1 VELLLT
7 ILSVLAALSF
17 LFLLVVGLLLIYK
30 PLEGIRG
37 TMESITMGV
46 RAIEKQ
52 TVPLHSHAVG
62 LVETVDKASVTLA
75 DTAVWLAQLNK
86 DLPEALPG
94 SSEWTE
100 GG

>member
-1 VELLLT
+1 MELLLA
-7 ILSVLAALSF
+7 ILSVIAGLAF

-52 TVPLHSHAVG
+52 TEPLRQHSDD
-62 LVETVDKASVTLA
+62 LVRTLDKAGLSLA
-75 DTAVWLAQLNK
+75 DYAVWLAQLNK
-86 DLPEALPG
+86 DLSQ
-94 SSEWTE
+94 SSSGVQVEE
-100 GG
+100 